1 MEAVLNKLCIVILGA
16 SSGIGEATA
25 RELRD
30 RGARLVLGARREEKL
45 SALARELNSSRSSVD
60 FLKVDVG
67 SKDQV
72 DRFMSFALEKM
83 GRIDALVNSAGI
95 MHLSKVS
102 DLKVDEWEAMINT
115 NLRGI
120 LYACASVIPHMS
132 KRGSGHIINVSSVG
146 AEKVFPYGAVYCA
159 TKSAVSAFSDSIH
172 QEFKG
177 AVRCTQI
184 CPGMVQTEI
193 NDHIGADDIRNAN
206 RLAYRIAISP
216 SHVAQAICFALAQP
230 PDVSINKLIMRP
242 SLQAF

>member
-1 MEAVLNKLCIVILGA
+1 MNDVLNKLCIVILGA

-25 RELRD
+25 RELHI
-30 RGARLVLGARREEKL
+30 RGARLVLGARRGEKL
-45 SALARELNSSRSSVD
+45 AALARELNSSRASVH
-60 FLKVDVG
+60 FLQVDIG
-67 SKDQV
+67 SKTQV
-72 DRFMSFALEKM
+72 DSFMSFALEQM
-83 GRIDALVNSAGI
+83 GRIDALVNSAGV
-95 MHLSKVS
+95 MLLSRIS

-115 NLRGI
+115 NLRGL

-132 KRGSGHIINVSSVG
+132 TRGSGHIINVSSVG
-146 AEKVFPYGAVYCA
+146 GEKVFPYGAVYCA
-159 TKSAVSAFSDSIH
+159 TKFAINAFSESIH

-193 NDHIGADDIRNAN
+193 NDHIVEEDLRNAN

-230 PDVSINKLIMRP
+230 REVSINKLVVRP
-242 SLQAF
+242 SLQSF

>member
-1 MEAVLNKLCIVILGA
+1 MEAVLNKLCVVILGA

-25 RELRD
+25 RELHD
-30 RGARLVLGARREEKL
+30 RGVRLVLGARREEKL
-45 SALARELNSSRSSVD
+45 GALARELNSSRASVD
-60 FLKVDVG
+60 FLQVDVG

-83 GRIDALVNSAGI
+83 GRIDALVNSAGV
-95 MHLSKVS
+95 MLLSKIS

-115 NLRGI
+115 NLRGV

-132 KRGSGHIINVSSVG
+132 KSGSGHIINVSSVG
-146 AEKVFPYGAVYCA
+146 GEKVFPYGAVYCA
-159 TKSAVSAFSDSIH
+159 TKFAVNAFSESIH

-193 NDHIGADDIRNAN
+193 NDHIVADDLRNAN

-230 PDVSINKLIMRP
+230 PDVSINKLIIRP
-242 SLQAF
+242 SLQSF